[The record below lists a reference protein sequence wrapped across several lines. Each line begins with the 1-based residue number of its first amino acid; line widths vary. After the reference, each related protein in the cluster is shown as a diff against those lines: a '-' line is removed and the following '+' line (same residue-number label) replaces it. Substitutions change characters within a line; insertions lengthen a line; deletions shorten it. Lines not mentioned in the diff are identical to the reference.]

1 MKFLIRWRN
10 HEDKRHEAL
19 KAFAAMPVG
28 DPVGDGGD
36 KIKLIGR
43 WHDLA
48 AMDGVCICETDD
60 ITALST
66 WALNWNN
73 ALDVE
78 VVPVV
83 DDAEA
88 KAIGSSLD

>member
-1 MKFLIRWRN
+1 MKFLIRWTN
-10 HEDKRHEAL
+10 HADKRHEAL
-19 KAFAAMPVG
+19 KAFSAMPAG

-48 AMDGVCICETDD
+48 AFTGVAICESDD
-60 ITALST
+60 IHALSA
-66 WALNWNN
+66 WAMNWNHS
-73 ALDVE
+73 LDVE
-78 VVPVV
+78 IAPVV

-88 KAIGSSLD
+88 KALGKALG

>member
-1 MKFLIRWRN
+1 MKFLVRWRN

-19 KAFAAMPVG
+19 KAFAAMPPG

-48 AMDGVCICETDD
+48 AMDGVAICETDD
-60 ITALST
+60 IAALSA
-66 WALNWNN
+66 WALNWNH

-83 DDAEA
+83 DDTEA
-88 KAIGSSLD
+88 KAIGSALD